1 MVFQYTNP
9 KKCSRVT
16 EMKEYFFNKEIRQR
30 GYIFG
35 EFLFNIKYHKG
46 IFCFLVIIIDVC
58 INIPQFVR
66 HLWQLPCAGC
76 RKQSIG

>member
-46 IFCFLVIIIDVC
+46 ISY
-58 INIPQFVR
+58 NN
-66 HLWQLPCAGC
+66 
-76 RKQSIG
+76 

>member
-1 MVFQYTNP
+1 MFKGDRNE
-9 KKCSRVT
+9 RI
-16 EMKEYFFNKEIRQR
+16 FFNGKIRQR

-46 IFCFLVIIIDVC
+46 IFYFLVIIIDVC

-66 HLWQLPCAGC
+66 HSWQLPCAGC
-76 RKQSIG
+76 RKQPTS